1 MQLEYRI
8 LWFDDQQQAIK
19 PFVDR
24 IHGVVARLGFEPMID
39 LRIITADVVD
49 PLANLPAQN
58 EVDLVLMDW
67 KLGGG
72 HDGADLAR
80 KLRQSYRDTDIVF
93 YSSESAATLRELIFK
108 QGIDGV
114 FCSMREHLTE
124 RATGI
129 VQGQLRRVLDLNHM
143 RGIVMAATSDLDQ
156 GMVACLELVQK
167 ILHPGDVAAVFAQA
181 VASEIAQALRK
192 KADEVEALGNK
203 GKIAKLLRE
212 PAFGSAL
219 RLRIL
224 QDEVAKLADRLTEP
238 HVLEHLGRYHEE
250 IITPRNDFA
259 HRKAEIKDGK
269 MVLEGRDQP
278 FDHETMKGLRLRL
291 LDHAGAL
298 KGLLTMLSELAQA
311 SGEVALAQEIAEVGV
326 AIAEV
331 AEAVAE
337 PIPLPPPGPPAT
349 KGSAG

>member
-24 IHGVVARLGFEPMID
+24 VHGAVARLGFEPMID
-39 LRIITADVVD
+39 LRIITADVEE
-49 PLANLPAQN
+49 PLAGIPAQN

-67 KLGGG
+67 KLGGR

-93 YSSESAATLRELIFK
+93 YSSESAAKLRELIFK

-114 FCSMREHLTE
+114 FCSMRVHLTE

-129 VQGQLRRVLDLNHM
+129 IQGQLRRVLDLNHM

-167 ILHPGDVAAVFAQA
+167 ILHPGDVATAFA
-181 VASEIAQALRK
+181 ASIAGEIAAALRK
-192 KADEVEALGNK
+192 KADEVEAMGKK
-203 GKIAKLLRE
+203 GKLTKLLRE
-212 PAFGSAL
+212 PALGSTL

-224 QDEVAKLADRLTEP
+224 REEVAKLSDRLTEP
-238 HVLEHLGRYHEE
+238 HVLEHLGRYDAE
-250 IITPRNDFA
+250 IIGPRNDFA

-269 MVLEGRDQP
+269 MVLEGRDHH
-278 FDHETMKGLRLRL
+278 FDHEAMKGLRLRL

-298 KGLLTMLSELAQA
+298 RGLLTMLSELAEA
-311 SGEVALAQEIAEVGV
+311 SGEPALAQEIAKVEE

-331 AEAVAE
+331 AEAAAE
-337 PIPLPPPGPPAT
+337 PTQHVPPSPPEA